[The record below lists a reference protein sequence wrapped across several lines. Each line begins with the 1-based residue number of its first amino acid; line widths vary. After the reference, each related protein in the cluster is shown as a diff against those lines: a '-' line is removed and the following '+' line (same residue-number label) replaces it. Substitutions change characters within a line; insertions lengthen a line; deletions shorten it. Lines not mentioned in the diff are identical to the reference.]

1 VLKGGGL
8 HGVRPV
14 AWEGNNPWPLAERRA
29 LEDV

>member
-1 VLKGGGL
+1 MKEGGL
-8 HGVRPV
+8 HGVKPI